1 MFRKKTKKDWRII
14 KMDSFIMLQ
23 GQRIPVRSNEPVSNK
38 IPLLVSIDQE
48 SYEKLIR
55 KAALEGISQDEIV
68 QRLINLLDD
77 KHKMENYYE

>member
-1 MFRKKTKKDWRII
+1 
-14 KMDSFIMLQ
+14 MDSFIMLQ